1 MDEIVL
7 RAMAKWP
14 SVPAR
19 CGLVSAELVQA
30 PVFGKQRMTTG
41 GTEF

>member
-19 CGLVSAELVQA
+19 CGPVSAELVEA
-30 PVFGKQRMTTG
+30 PVCGKQRMTAG
-41 GTEF
+41 GAEC